1 MFEHQE
7 KAFNKIK
14 KLKAC
19 ALFMDMGTGK
29 TRTMLE
35 YIQLKLDQGKINKVF
50 WICPCSTKKN
60 LKEDISKHSIFS
72 SNYIEK

>member
-1 MFEHQE
+1 MNYLKTNMFEHQE

-35 YIQLKLDQGKINKVF
+35 YIQLKLNQGKINKVF
-50 WICPCSTKKN
+50 WICLLYTSPSPR
-60 LKEDISKHSIFS
+60 D
-72 SNYIEK
+72 

>member
-1 MFEHQE
+1 MNYLKTNMFEHQE

-35 YIQLKLDQGKINKVF
+35 YIQLKLDQGK
-50 WICPCSTKKN
+50 
-60 LKEDISKHSIFS
+60 
-72 SNYIEK
+72 